1 MILKFGTRTTAPAVI
16 LCLCLFACARARA
29 ATGGSISGTVTDQTG
44 AVIAG
49 AGAALVNLDLATG
62 YKTTTN
68 AQGFY
73 SFPTLP
79 VGRYELTIE
88 AAGFKTQ
95 KKTGLVVDTDAAVR
109 VDAVLEVGERSET
122 VTVSATLAE
131 TQVQVETVATH
142 LGEVVSNTQ
151 MTALPLNGRSYT
163 DLLPIQPG
171 VIPITTLKSNSV
183 IMYVVYVGIWVL
195 LVMIVF

>member
-1 MILKFGTRTTAPAVI
+1 MIMKFGMRTSALTVI
-16 LCLCLFACARARA
+16 LCVCLFASAKARA
-29 ATGGSISGTVTDQTG
+29 ATGGSISGTVTDQSG
-44 AVIAG
+44 AVIPG
-49 AGAALVNLDLATG
+49 ASLSLVNLDLAAG
-62 YKTTTN
+62 YKATTD

-73 SFPTLP
+73 SFPALP

-88 AAGFKTQ
+88 GAGFKTQ
-95 KKTGLVVDTDAAVR
+95 KKTGIVVDTDAAIR
-109 VDAVLEVGERSET
+109 VDAALEVGERSDM

-131 TQVQVETVATH
+131 TQVQVDTVATH

-171 VIPITTLKSNSV
+171 VIPITTLKANSV
-183 IMYVVYVGIWVL
+183 IMAVVT
-195 LVMIVF
+195 